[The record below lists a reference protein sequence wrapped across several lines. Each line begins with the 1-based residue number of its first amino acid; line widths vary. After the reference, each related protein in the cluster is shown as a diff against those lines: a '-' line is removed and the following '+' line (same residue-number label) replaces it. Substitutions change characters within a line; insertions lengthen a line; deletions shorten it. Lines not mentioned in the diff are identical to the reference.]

1 MYLLEQLRRGADR
14 ADIFSMAFSAN
25 ARWLVL
31 SSDKGTVHVF
41 SIKAS
46 EDMHSDMPSSGNRS
60 KALVSSG
67 SGSSLFMTG
76 SALLSFAA
84 ANAGSSLSFMKGILD
99 FLQMLFYGV
108 HAVLALCWV
117 VWPEILSPVLIIR

>member
-41 SIKAS
+41 SIKAN
-46 EDMHSDMPSSGNRS
+46 EDMHSDMASSGNRS
-60 KALVSSG
+60 KALVTSG

-76 SALLSFAA
+76 SALLSYAA

-99 FLQMLFYGV
+99 FLHMLFYVAHRVHCGV
-108 HAVLALCWV
+108 FGQ
-117 VWPEILSPVLIIR
+117 RY

>member
-1 MYLLEQLRRGADR
+1 VYLLEQLRRGTDR
-14 ADIFSMAFSAN
+14 ADIYCMAFSAN

-99 FLQMLFYGV
+99 FLQMLFYGIYT
-108 HAVLALCWV
+108 VLALSG
-117 VWPEILSPVLIIR
+117 LFGRRS